1 MATVMQQDKAALLR
15 NTLKVNA
22 LASGGSGLIMLV
34 GANILAPF
42 MSVDNPML
50 LMALGVGLLIFAAGV
65 FRSAIETPLD
75 ANKGKIIFVLDIV
88 WVVGSW
94 LLLMADPLTLTNE
107 GKWIVLIL
115 ADIVAVFAV
124 FEYFGLRRLR

>member
-1 MATVMQQDKAALLR
+1 MATVMQQDKGSLLR

-22 LASGGSGLIMLV
+22 LASGGTGVISLV
-34 GANILAPF
+34 GANVLAPF
-42 MSVDNPML
+42 LGVDSPVL

-94 LLLMADPLTLTNE
+94 LLLMADPLTFTNE

-124 FEYFGLRRLR
+124 FEYFGLRRMR

>member
-1 MATVMQQDKAALLR
+1 MATVMQQDKAARLR

-34 GANILAPF
+34 GANVLAPF
-42 MSVDNPML
+42 MSVDNAAL

-75 ANKGKIIFVLDIV
+75 ANKGKIIFALDIV

-115 ADIVAVFAV
+115 ADIVALFAV